1 MATMLKEQHKEGNH
15 AALPFEVDDMQI
27 SPDYDTI
34 GDIHDHDID
43 REVFLEEEDED
54 EDELESDREVQAH
67 LKSHS
72 LLMPGTSEVDDSVAM
87 YLREIGRAPLLTA
100 EEEVRLAQAIERGKI
115 ERMRAEHLN
124 TLPDR
129 MIMQKAEEAH
139 RHLIEANLRLVVSVA
154 KKYTG
159 RGMSLQD
166 LIQEGNTGLI
176 GAVDKFDYTKGYKF
190 STYATWWIRQAVS
203 RSIAN
208 QARTIRLPVHLA
220 ETINRMGRVSRSLV
234 QELGREP
241 SPQEIADKMGIS
253 TEKVL
258 EIIHVNQKPV
268 SLETPI
274 GEDSDRSLGDYV
286 EDETTATPTEGA
298 DRQLLKEQINKVL
311 SNLSERERKIIQ
323 IRFGFVD
330 GQSHSLEEVGKT
342 FNVTRER
349 IRQIEAKAL
358 RKLRQLSTMHHLQDY
373 LD

>member
-1 MATMLKEQHKEGNH
+1 MVTMLKEQHTERNQ
-15 AALPFEVDDMQI
+15 ASLPFGIDEVQMA
-27 SPDYDTI
+27 SEYDLI
-34 GDIHDHDID
+34 NDIHTHEID
-43 REVFLEEEDED
+43 REVFLEEEEEEED
-54 EDELESDREVQAH
+54 APIKGHGILI
-67 LKSHS
+67 
-72 LLMPGTSEVDDSVAM
+72 PGSTDVDDSVAM

-100 EEEVRLAQAIERGKI
+100 AEEVRLAQAIERGKL
-115 ERMRAEHLN
+115 ERLRAEQLRV
-124 TLPDR
+124 LPDR
-129 MIMQKAEEAH
+129 LISAKAEDAH

-159 RGMSLQD
+159 RGLSLQD

-203 RSIAN
+203 RAIAN

-241 SPQEIADKMGIS
+241 TPQEIANKMGIT

-268 SLETPI
+268 SLETPV
-274 GEDSDRSLGDYV
+274 GEDSDKSLGDYV
-286 EDETTATPTEGA
+286 EDETSATPTEGA
-298 DRQLLKEQINKVL
+298 DRQLLKEQITKVL
-311 SNLSERERKIIQ
+311 ANLSERERKIIQ

-358 RKLRQLSTMHHLQDY
+358 RKLRQLSYAHHLQDY

>member
-15 AALPFEVDDMQI
+15 ASLPFEMDDMQI
-27 SPDYDTI
+27 NPDFDTI

-43 REVFLEEEDED
+43 REVFLEDEEDE
-54 EDELESDREVQAH
+54 ENETDREIQAH

-72 LLMPGTSEVDDSVAM
+72 LLVPGTSEVDDSVAM

-100 EEEVRLAQAIERGKI
+100 GEEVRLAQAIERGKL
-115 ERMRAEHLN
+115 ERIRAEHLN
-124 TLPDR
+124 ILPDR
-129 MIMQKAEEAH
+129 LVMQKAEEAH

-241 SPQEIADKMGIS
+241 LPQEIADKMGIS

>member
-1 MATMLKEQHKEGNH
+1 MATMLKEQDKEQSQTS
-15 AALPFEVDDMQI
+15 LPLGMENVH
-27 SPDYDTI
+27 PDSAYDVI
-34 GDIHDHDID
+34 EDIHSHML
-43 REVFLEEEDED
+43 ENEAFLEEEE
-54 EDELESDREVQAH
+54 ENEELEEGAH
-67 LKSHS
+67 FKKHGILIA
-72 LLMPGTSEVDDSVAM
+72 GTSDVDDSVAM

-100 EEEVRLAQAIERGKI
+100 AEEVRLAQAIEASKNERERARQLNVHPDRRTIERGK
-115 ERMRAEHLN
+115 
-124 TLPDR
+124 
-129 MIMQKAEEAH
+129 EAH

-159 RGMSLQD
+159 RGLSLQD

-203 RSIAN
+203 RAIAN

-220 ETINRMGRVSRSLV
+220 ETINRMGRVSRALV

-241 SPQEIADKMGIS
+241 TSQEIADKMGIS
-253 TEKVL
+253 PEKVM

-274 GEDSDRSLGDYV
+274 GEDSDKNLGDYV
-286 EDETTATPTEGA
+286 EDETSTTPTEGA

-311 SNLSERERKIIQ
+311 DNLSERERKIIQ

-358 RKLRQLSTMHHLQDY
+358 RKLRQLSTTHHLQDY

>member
-1 MATMLKEQHKEGNH
+1 MVTMLKEQDTERYQ
-15 AALPFEVDDMQI
+15 ATLPFGMDTLPIASE
-27 SPDYDTI
+27 YDVI
-34 GDIHDHDID
+34 DDIHGQAADN
-43 REVFLEEEDED
+43 ETFVEEEDEED
-54 EDELESDREVQAH
+54 EDIEDIEADDTHKDHEILIA
-67 LKSHS
+67 
-72 LLMPGTSEVDDSVAM
+72 GTSDVDDSVAM

-100 EEEVRLAQAIERGKI
+100 AEEVRLAQAIERGKLEV
-115 ERMRAEHLN
+115 ERAHYLN
-124 TLPDR
+124 IQPDR
-129 MIMQKAEEAH
+129 HIIEKSYEAH

-159 RGMSLQD
+159 RGLSLQD

-241 SPQEIADKMGIS
+241 TPQEIAVKMGIS

-258 EIIHVNQKPV
+258 EIIHVNQRPV
-268 SLETPI
+268 SLETPV
-274 GEDSDRSLGDYV
+274 GEDSDKNLGDYV
-286 EDETTATPTEGA
+286 EDETTTTPTEGA

-311 SNLSERERKIIQ
+311 DNLSERERKIIQ

-358 RKLRQLSTMHHLQDY
+358 RKLRQLSYTHHLQDY

>member
-1 MATMLKEQHKEGNH
+1 MATMLKEQDKEGTSTS
-15 AALPFEVDDMQI
+15 LPFEIDDMQVDPDFDAI
-27 SPDYDTI
+27 S
-34 GDIHDHDID
+34 DIHDHEID
-43 REVFLEEEDED
+43 REVFLEEENEED
-54 EDELESDREVQAH
+54 EAENTRLDTPLRGQ
-67 LKSHS
+67 S
-72 LLMPGTSEVDDSVAM
+72 LLASGTSEVDDSVAM

-100 EEEVRLAQAIERGKI
+100 EAEVRLAQAIERGKL
-115 ERMRAEHLN
+115 ERMRAERLHVA
-124 TLPDR
+124 PDR
-129 MIMQKAEEAH
+129 AIIERANEAH

-220 ETINRMGRVSRSLV
+220 ETINRMGRVSRALV

-241 SPQEIADKMGIS
+241 SPAEIAERMGIS

-274 GEDSDRSLGDYV
+274 GEDSDRNLGDYV

-298 DRQLLKEQINKVL
+298 DRQLLKEQINQVL

-358 RKLRQLSTMHHLQDY
+358 RKLRQLSTTHHLQDY

>member
-1 MATMLKEQHKEGNH
+1 MATMLKEQHKEGTTPS
-15 AALPFEVDDMQI
+15 LPFEVDDMQMV
-27 SPDYDTI
+27 PDFEAMS
-34 GDIHDHDID
+34 DIHDAEID
-43 REVFLEEEDED
+43 REVFLEEEDEED
-54 EDELESDREVQAH
+54 EDLEEDVQLDTH
-67 LKSHS
+67 LKGHS
-72 LLMPGTSEVDDSVAM
+72 LLVAGTSEVDDSVAM

-115 ERMRAEHLN
+115 ERLRAERLQIM
-124 TLPDR
+124 PDR
-129 MIMQKAEEAH
+129 MIMERANEAH

-241 SPQEIADKMGIS
+241 SPQEIADRMGIS

-258 EIIHVNQKPV
+258 EIIHVNQRPV

-311 SNLSERERKIIQ
+311 LNLSERERKIIQ

-358 RKLRQLSTMHHLQDY
+358 RKLRQLSMTHHLQDY